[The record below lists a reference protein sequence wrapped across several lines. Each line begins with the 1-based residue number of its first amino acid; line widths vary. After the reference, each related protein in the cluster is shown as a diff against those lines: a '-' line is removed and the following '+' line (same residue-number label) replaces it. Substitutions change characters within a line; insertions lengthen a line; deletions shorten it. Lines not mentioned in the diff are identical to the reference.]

1 MMAPRA
7 EEKAAAPAIEVRE
20 VRKIETD
27 RQVCLIRYSPDGNVL
42 FGGGY
47 DSQIRRWDLTADE
60 PVLME
65 PLTGHHGWVQS
76 MAFLPDGETLVSV
89 DSWGQ
94 LCAWSVHDSVPDL
107 KWHVER
113 AHDGWLHDLAV
124 SRDGSVLATVGRDR
138 YVRLWS
144 AGDGALIRQL
154 HRHEHEPFCVAI
166 HPDNQSVVSADLFGT
181 LRHWSVDSAETVRE
195 LSLEKMH
202 YYERIQDVRG
212 VFVLQ
217 FDDTGEALIC
227 AGGQPTNTGNHQGIP
242 TIHQIDWESFTA
254 SRSHSFGVTTD
265 GFVFDLIRHPAGYFF
280 AVTSG
285 NPGAGQLLLIDPTH
299 DEPLFKY
306 TKMSN
311 CHSVTLHPDGKT
323 LVVSAT
329 NRNSQGNG
337 AVRDKEG
344 KYLGNSSP
352 LHVFEILQPAESR
365 SG

>member
-1 MMAPRA
+1 MMDT
-7 EEKAAAPAIEVRE
+7 ENNEKTAAPAIEARE
-20 VRKIETD
+20 LRKIDTD
-27 RQVCLIRYSPDGNVL
+27 RQVCLIRYSPDGKML

-47 DSQIRRWDLTADE
+47 DSQIRRWSLTTDE
-60 PVLME
+60 PRSLA

-94 LCAWSVHDSVPDL
+94 LCAWSVHDSVPNL
-107 KWHVER
+107 KWHVEQ
-113 AHDGWLHDLAV
+113 AHDGWIHDLAV
-124 SRDGSVLATVGRDR
+124 SKDGSVLATVGRDGF
-138 YVRLWS
+138 VRLWS
-144 AGDGALIRQL
+144 ATDGALIRQL
-154 HRHEHEPFCVAI
+154 PRHEHEPFCVAI
-166 HPDNQSVVSADLFGT
+166 HPDNQSIVSADLFGT
-181 LRHWSVDSAETVRE
+181 LRHWAADSAEPVRE
-195 LSLEKMH
+195 LALEKMH

-212 VFVLQ
+212 IFVLQ
-217 FDDTGEALIC
+217 FDDTGESLTC

-242 TIHQIDWESFTA
+242 TIHQIDWKTFTA
-254 SRSHSFGVTTD
+254 SRSQSFGVTTD
-265 GFVFDLIRHPAGYFF
+265 GFVFDLIRHPAGYFV

-285 NPGAGQLLLIDPTH
+285 NPGAGQLLLIDPAA

-352 LHVFEILQPAESR
+352 LHVFEIVEDGESE
-365 SG
+365 SA